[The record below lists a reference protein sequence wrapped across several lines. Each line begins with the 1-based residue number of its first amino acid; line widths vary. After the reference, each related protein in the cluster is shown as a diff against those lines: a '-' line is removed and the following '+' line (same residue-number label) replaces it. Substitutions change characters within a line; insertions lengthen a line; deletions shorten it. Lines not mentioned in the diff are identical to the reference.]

1 MCRDI
6 SPTSE
11 MRVDVQ
17 RKTGYLLLAK
27 SRETN
32 DLIDL
37 QGLFKDYWSSDMREF
52 TVQSKL

>member
-1 MCRDI
+1 VCRDI

-17 RKTGYLLLAK
+17 RKTGYLFLAK

-52 TVQSKL
+52 TVRSKS